1 MGYFV
6 EDMDDAKA
14 ISRTTSAL
22 IKPKPTGGARWAG
35 AGGAADKIIV
45 GLGN

>member
-14 ISRTTSAL
+14 ISRTTQF
-22 IKPKPTGGARWAG
+22 IKPKPTGGNGGRALEAR
-35 AGGAADKIIV
+35 
-45 GLGN
+45 LTR